1 MLDYMVL
8 PFKRYAQFTGRSRR
22 MEFWSFALL
31 MTVINTVLLGIMFA
45 TTPGLFDNATPG
57 DPFAMYGAMFGGVG
71 VLILLWFLA
80 TFIPSIA
87 VSVRRL
93 HDRNLSGWWYLAFV
107 VVSFIPFVGLI
118 ASIAFLVVMFLPGT
132 PGENRFGP
140 DPKLGTEVLV

>member
-8 PFKRYAQFTGRSRR
+8 PFKRYAQFTGRARR

-31 MTVINTVLLGIMFA
+31 ITIVNTVLLGIMFA
-45 TTPGLFDNATPG
+45 STPGLFDTATPE
-57 DPFAMYGAMFGGVG
+57 DPFAMYGAMFSGVG

-93 HDRNLSGWWYLAFV
+93 HDRNMSGWWYLGFV
-107 VVSFIPFVGLI
+107 VASLIPFVGLI
-118 ASIAFLVVMFLPGT
+118 ASIAMLVIMFLPGT

-140 DPKLGTEVLV
+140 DPKLDVAAAY